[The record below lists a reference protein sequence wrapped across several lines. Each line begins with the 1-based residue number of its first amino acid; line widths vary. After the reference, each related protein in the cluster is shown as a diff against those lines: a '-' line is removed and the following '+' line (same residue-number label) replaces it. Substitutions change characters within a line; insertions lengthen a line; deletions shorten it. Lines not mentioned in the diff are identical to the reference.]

1 MIMCTRIWPLAAK
14 RLDDGRCHE
23 ILARWGTEA
32 DRKGFER
39 AVRSTTAPDI
49 PEPEKQTT
57 AVGGD
62 WLAMLESIPS
72 GYRSIRSQGHN
83 SYQIQLPQ
91 GQAAMEAGR
100 RQLPVLINADT
111 RRQVGVCTAQDDGSA
126 LIRFSKS
133 AGGVEAEKSFAQGQ
147 LAGEL
152 AFLSQGTAAP
162 VPAALSLRTVLSDSY
177 RKENSMSD
185 HLEIAALGARH
196 NKAALANSA
205 IAAGKSL
212 DEFRSE
218 LLEELSNLPI
228 GSYGPDY
235 LAPVERSFS
244 LTRLIHAE
252 VTNDWSRAG
261 YEREMCQEAARSYKG
276 KARGLIVPASALASR
291 ASMNMAGTAAGSVG
305 ETLLGDAYIDALRP
319 ASSVMAAGATMF
331 PGLGSNV
338 AIPKNTG
345 DVTASWV
352 AEGASITESDI
363 DVATIDLTPKMI
375 AGRASFTRHL
385 LATSTPKIDE
395 LVRRGLTQQIA
406 NAIDLAALEGSGTAP
421 VPRGVANTVGVNALT
436 TAGAT
441 LTWAEALEAM
451 ADVAAAN
458 LDSGSGVWIMHPL
471 DAAKVAQTS
480 VDSGSGRFVLENG
493 TIAGRRVI
501 ESSHATEGQLYF
513 GLWQHAYIGM
523 WSGLDLIIDPYT
535 NASTGIVN
543 IVASQ
548 LADVAVAHPTAFTV
562 VTLGA

>member
-1 MIMCTRIWPLAAK
+1 MCSRVWPITPK
-14 RLDDGRCHE
+14 RLDDGRCQE
-23 ILARWGTEA
+23 ILSRWGNEI
-32 DRKGFER
+32 DRAHFAARDAEPF
-39 AVRSTTAPDI
+39 PDFM
-49 PEPEKQTT
+49 PSAKQTT
-57 AVGGD
+57 AVVGD

-72 GYRSIRSQGHN
+72 GYRAVRSEGRN
-83 SYQIQLPQ
+83 SYHIQLPQ

-111 RRQVGVCTAQDDGSA
+111 RRQVGVCIAQDNGSA
-126 LIRFSKS
+126 LIRFSRS
-133 AGGVEAEKSFAQGQ
+133 AEGVEAENGFARGEV
-147 LAGEL
+147 AGEL
-152 AFLSQGTAAP
+152 AFLSQGNAAP
-162 VPAALSLRTVLSDSY
+162 VPAALSLRTVSSDSNQEAT
-177 RKENSMSD
+177 KMSD
-185 HLEIAALGARH
+185 HLEIVALGARH
-196 NKAALANSA
+196 NQAALANSA
-205 IAAGKSL
+205 VTEGKSL
-212 DEFRSE
+212 EQFRSE
-218 LLEELSNLPI
+218 LLDVIGNTLPI
-228 GSYGPDY
+228 S
-235 LAPVERSFS
+235 APAYHAPQERRDFS

-252 VTNDWSRAG
+252 VTNDWSNAG
-261 YEREMCQEAARSYKG
+261 FEREMCQEAARSYHG
-276 KARGLIVPASALASR
+276 KARGLVMPAAALSTR
-291 ASMNMAGTAAGSVG
+291 ASMTMGGTAAGAVG
-305 ETLLGDAYIDALRP
+305 EMLMGDAYIDALRP

-352 AEGASITESDI
+352 AEGGAIAESDI

-406 NAIDLAALEGSGTAP
+406 NAIDLAALKGSGTPP

-458 LDSGSGVWIMHPL
+458 LDSSSGVWIMHPL
-471 DAAKVAQTS
+471 DAAKVAKTS

-501 ESSHATEGQLYF
+501 ESSHATEGVFYF
-513 GLWQHAYIGM
+513 GLWQHAYIGL
-523 WSGLDLIIDPYT
+523 WQGVDLIIDPYT
-535 NASTGIVN
+535 NASTGVVN

-562 VTLGA
+562 VTLGD